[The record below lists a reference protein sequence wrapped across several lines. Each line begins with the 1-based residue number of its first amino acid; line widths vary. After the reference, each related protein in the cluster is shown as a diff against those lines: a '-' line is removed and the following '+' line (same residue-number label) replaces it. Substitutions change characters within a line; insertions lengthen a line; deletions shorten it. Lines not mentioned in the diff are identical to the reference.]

1 MLRSQWPTWSSAQ
14 GALSE
19 GRATW
24 NAPLRDLRSEQVPQ
38 EAPRPHSAW
47 LAQSTDPAD
56 IIYLFIACL
65 LH

>member
-1 MLRSQWPTWSSAQ
+1 MLRSQWPTWSSAR

-47 LAQSTDPAD
+47 LLRAQTPL
-56 IIYLFIACL
+56 I
-65 LH
+65 

>member
-1 MLRSQWPTWSSAQ
+1 MLRSQGPTWSSTQ

-47 LAQSTDPAD
+47 LLRAQTPL
-56 IIYLFIACL
+56 I
-65 LH
+65 